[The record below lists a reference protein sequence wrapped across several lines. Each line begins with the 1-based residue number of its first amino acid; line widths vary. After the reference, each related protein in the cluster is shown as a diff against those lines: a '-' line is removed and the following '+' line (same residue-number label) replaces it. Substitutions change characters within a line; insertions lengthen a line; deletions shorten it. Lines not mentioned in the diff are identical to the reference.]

1 MDTIRCDEEYLMR
14 LAEVDSLTSTEE
26 FDQNEAIQGVHA
38 LVPYGLSEDY
48 YKGLIGGLGMAV
60 SALIGLPD
68 YSGLMPVRCMLTEW
82 MRSAARRIV
91 QGRLPR

>member
-14 LAEVDSLTSTEE
+14 LAEVDSLTSSEN
-26 FDQNEAIQGVHA
+26 FDSNEAIRGIHE
-38 LVPYGLSEDY
+38 LVPRGLSEDY

-68 YSGLMPVRCMLTEW
+68 FEGLMHARCMLTEW
-82 MRSAARRIV
+82 MRAAARRIV
-91 QGRLPR
+91 QWRLPR